1 MLNGD
6 NRRQE
11 IWIVISPINFL
22 NRFFTRNL
30 NFVTWNLVLILLA
43 TRQYIEKGFHKLL
56 LIWLSTISRLYCLI
70 DNFMQRLGR
79 DNLKRNPTLPR
90 RLLGKLAFIET
101 RTLLLCCKQNWVFV
115 GPFIL
120 LNSVLESTQESAIK
134 NSTRLFLV

>member
-43 TRQYIEKGFHKLL
+43 TCQYFEEGFHKLL
-56 LIWLSTISRLYCLI
+56 LIWLSTISRLCCLI

-79 DNLKRNPTLPR
+79 NNLKRNPTLPR
-90 RLLGKLAFIET
+90 RLLGKLAFIEA
-101 RTLLLCCKQNWVFV
+101 RTLLLCCKPKLGFRWPIYFV
-115 GPFIL
+115 EFSSWIDSGKC
-120 LNSVLESTQESAIK
+120 N
-134 NSTRLFLV
+134 